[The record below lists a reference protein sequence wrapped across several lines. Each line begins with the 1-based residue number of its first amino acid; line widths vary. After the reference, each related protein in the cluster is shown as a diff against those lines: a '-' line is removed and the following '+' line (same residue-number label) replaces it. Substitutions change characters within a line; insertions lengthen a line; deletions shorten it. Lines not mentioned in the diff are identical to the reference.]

1 MVTSQIHTLRVHEEK
16 EFYLEDLLLLDAMDM
31 MASAEPIDGREPSID
46 RSMGRL
52 IQEGMVVC
60 KDDAS
65 GRHECCRPIYILTD
79 YGHEVL
85 AAFHKYTKARADVA

>member
-1 MVTSQIHTLRVHEEK
+1 MVKSQTHTLKVHEEK

-31 MASAEPIDGREPSID
+31 MASAKPIDGRESSID

-52 IQEGMVVC
+52 MQEGMVIC

-65 GRHECCRPIYILTD
+65 GMHECRHPIYIPTD

-85 AAFHKYTKARADVA
+85 AAFHKFTKARADVA

>member
-1 MVTSQIHTLRVHEEK
+1 MVTSQTHTLKVHEEK
-16 EFYLEDLLLLDAMDM
+16 EFYLEDLLLLDAIDM
-31 MASAEPIDGREPSID
+31 MASAEPIDGRESGID

-52 IQEGMVVC
+52 IQGGMVIC

-65 GRHECCRPIYILTD
+65 GRHECCRPTYILTD

>member
-1 MVTSQIHTLRVHEEK
+1 MEPDHAYTLKVHEEK
-16 EFYLEDLLLLDAMDM
+16 EFYLEDLLLLDAIDM
-31 MASAEPIDGREPSID
+31 MASAEPIDGRESSID

-52 IQEGMVVC
+52 MQEGMVIC

-65 GRHECCRPIYILTD
+65 GMHECRHSIYIPTD

-85 AAFHKYTKARADVA
+85 AAFHKFTKARADVA

>member
-1 MVTSQIHTLRVHEEK
+1 MVTSQTHTLKVHEEK

-31 MASAEPIDGREPSID
+31 MASAEPIDGRESSID

-52 IQEGMVVC
+52 IQEGMVIC

-65 GRHECCRPIYILTD
+65 GSHECRRPIYILTD

-85 AAFHKYTKARADVA
+85 AAFHKYTKLRADVA

>member
-1 MVTSQIHTLRVHEEK
+1 MVKSQTYTLKVHEEK
-16 EFYLEDLLLLDAMDM
+16 DFYLEDLLLLDAMDM
-31 MASAEPIDGREPSID
+31 MTSTEPIDGRESSID

-52 IQEGMVVC
+52 IQEGMVIR

-65 GRHECCRPIYILTD
+65 GRHECSRPIYILTD

-85 AAFHKYTKARADVA
+85 AAFHKYTKAKADVA